1 METDT
6 TAVHAGRGDL
16 GWLGVHAPPI
26 DLSSTYPV
34 PDLDAGV
41 AALDALAS
49 GAATAS
55 SPVYA
60 RLLNPT
66 VRRLEEG
73 LAVLEGTDDAVAFA
87 SGMAALTA
95 SLLAACVE
103 RRHVVAVRPL
113 YGGSDHLLACG
124 LLGIEVTWADDV
136 AAISH
141 ARRADTGLV
150 LLETPQNPTLGV
162 IDIEAA
168 VAAAGDV
175 PVLVDNTFATPVLQN
190 PARHG
195 AALVLH
201 SGTKFLGGHG
211 DVVAGCVMAD
221 ADWAGRLRQVRILTG
236 GILHPFAA
244 YLLHRSLPTLPVR
257 VREAQERARALA
269 LLLRQHPAVTRV
281 LYPEADG
288 HQLRGPGAV
297 LSFEVAGGYS
307 AAAAVMGS
315 VRLITPAVSL
325 GSVDTLIQHP
335 AGLTH
340 RLVDPEAR
348 DAAGI
353 GEGLLRLSVGLEDVH
368 DLWEDLQAAIDAAT
382 EMRSARAEAEPR
394 PSPERLV
401 SAAR

>member
-16 GWLGVHAPPI
+16 AWLGVHAPPI

-73 LAVLEGTDDAVAFA
+73 LAELEGTDDAVTFA
-87 SGMAALTA
+87 SGMAALSA

-103 RRHVVAVRPL
+103 RRHVVALRPL

-136 AAISH
+136 AAIPT
-141 ARRADTGLV
+141 ALRAETGLV

-162 IDIEAA
+162 VDIEAV

-211 DVVAGCVMAD
+211 DVVAGCVMTD
-221 ADWAGRLRQVRILTG
+221 AEWAGRLRQVRILTG
-236 GILHPFAA
+236 AILHPFAA

-269 LLLRQHPAVTRV
+269 LLLREHPGVTRV

-297 LSFEVAGGYS
+297 LSFEVAGGYP
-307 AAAAVMGS
+307 AAAAVMRS
-315 VRLITPAVSL
+315 LRLITPAVSL
-325 GSVDTLIQHP
+325 GSVDSLIQHP

-340 RLVDPEAR
+340 RLVDPAAR
-348 DAAGI
+348 EAAGI
-353 GEGLLRLSVGLEDVH
+353 SDGLLRLSVGLEDVH
-368 DLWEDLQAAIDAAT
+368 DLWEDLRAAIHAAA
-382 EMRSARAEAEPR
+382 MRLSRVETAGAR
-394 PSPERLV
+394 PSPERVL
-401 SAAR
+401 SALG

>member
-16 GWLGVHAPPI
+16 TWLGVHAPPI

-41 AALDALAS
+41 ASLDALAS
-49 GAATAS
+49 GAATAD

-73 LAVLEGTDDAVAFA
+73 LAELEGTDDAVAFA

-103 RRHVVAVRPL
+103 RRHVVALRPL

-136 AAISH
+136 AAIP
-141 ARRADTGLV
+141 RALRPDTGLV

-162 IDIEAA
+162 VDIEAA

-201 SGTKFLGGHG
+201 SATKFLGGHG
-211 DVVAGCVMAD
+211 DVVAGCVMTD
-221 ADWAGRLRQVRILTG
+221 REWAGRLRQVRILTG
-236 GILHPFAA
+236 GILHPLAA
-244 YLLHRSLPTLPVR
+244 YLLHRSLPTLPFR

-269 LLLRQHPAVTRV
+269 LLLREHPGVGRV

-307 AAAAVMGS
+307 AAATVMRS
-315 VRLITPAVSL
+315 LSLITPAVSL

-340 RLVDPEAR
+340 RLVDPAAR
-348 DAAGI
+348 EAAGI
-353 GEGLLRLSVGLEDVH
+353 SDGLLRLSVGLEDVH
-368 DLWEDLQAAIDAAT
+368 DLWEDLRSAIDAAT
-382 EMRSARAEAEPR
+382 DRHPDRDDSVARRASR
-394 PSPERLV
+394 PLV
-401 SAAR
+401 AAIG